1 MSLTGS
7 MYTAANG
14 LNAHGEAINVV
25 SDNIANINTTGFKQS
40 QSRFADVIA
49 TTVGDAGG
57 AGTQGQGSRLASSRV
72 SFTQGTLLP
81 TGRNTDLALQG
92 NGFFMVQGTYGGAPG
107 TFFTRNG
114 SFGVD
119 NEGYLVNSDR
129 LIVQGFP
136 VNETGQLMTSVASMK
151 VGGTNLVPPKVTD
164 EIVVRANLDSD
175 GDIISSFDLTQP
187 AVTSTFGAS
196 VTCYDSRGAERNID
210 MYFCNVGGNQF
221 EWHALAQGKDVSGG
235 TPGVATEVGT
245 GKLTF
250 NTDGSLNTFDNDV
263 ASVDF
268 EGANPGQQIKL
279 AFGTPT
285 AAGGTGR
292 DGVSSYAG
300 ASNITY
306 IAQDGY
312 AEGAFVGISVND
324 QGDIIGAFTNGQP
337 RLLGRLAVATFADQE
352 SLQRTGGTLFTA
364 NSTSGLP
371 AVGPPSVGGRGSI
384 VSGSLE
390 QSNVNLSQEFV
401 NLMSYQRGFEANTRS
416 IKAAD
421 QMLQEL
427 VNLTR

>member
-49 TTVGDAGG
+49 STVGDTSSSGS
-57 AGTQGQGSRLASSRV
+57 QGQGARLAQTQA

-81 TGRNTDLALQG
+81 TGRATDLALQG

-114 SFGVD
+114 SFSVD
-119 NEGYLVNSDR
+119 NEGYLTNSDGMV
-129 LIVQGFP
+129 VQGFP
-136 VNETGQLMTSVASMK
+136 INDAGQLMTSVASMK

-164 EIVVRANLDSD
+164 QITIKANLDSNSEV
-175 GDIISSFDLTQP
+175 IPSFDLATP
-187 AVTSTFGAS
+187 ATTSTFGAS
-196 VTCYDSRGAERNID
+196 VVSYDSRGTEHNVD
-210 MYFCNVGGNQF
+210 LYFCNIGGNQF
-221 EWHALAQGKDVSGG
+221 QWHALVPGEDVTGG
-235 TPGVATEVGT
+235 TAGTSSEVGT
-245 GKLTF
+245 GILTF
-250 NTDGSLNTFDNDV
+250 NTDGSLKTYDTNLV
-263 ASVDF
+263 SIDF
-268 EGANPGQQIKL
+268 VGANPGQQIAL
-279 AFGTPT
+279 QFGTPT
-285 AAGGTGR
+285 DNSGTGR

-312 AEGAFVGISVND
+312 AEGAFIGISVDDRGN
-324 QGDIIGAFTNGQP
+324 IMGAFTNGQP
-337 RLLGRLAVATFADQE
+337 RLLGRVAIASFADQE
-352 SLQRTGGTLFTA
+352 SLTRSGGTLFTA
-364 NSTSGLP
+364 NSASGLP
-371 AVGPPSVGGRGSI
+371 AVGPPSVGGRGSV

-401 NLMSYQRGFEANTRS
+401 NLMAYQRGFEANTRS

>member
-49 TTVGDAGG
+49 TTVGDASG

-136 VNETGQLMTSVASMK
+136 VNETGQLMTSVAAMK

-164 EIVVRANLDSD
+164 EIVVRAHL
-175 GDIISSFDLTQP
+175 I
-187 AVTSTFGAS
+187 
-196 VTCYDSRGAERNID
+196 
-210 MYFCNVGGNQF
+210 
-221 EWHALAQGKDVSGG
+221 
-235 TPGVATEVGT
+235 
-245 GKLTF
+245 
-250 NTDGSLNTFDNDV
+250 
-263 ASVDF
+263 
-268 EGANPGQQIKL
+268 
-279 AFGTPT
+279 
-285 AAGGTGR
+285 
-292 DGVSSYAG
+292 
-300 ASNITY
+300 
-306 IAQDGY
+306 
-312 AEGAFVGISVND
+312 
-324 QGDIIGAFTNGQP
+324 
-337 RLLGRLAVATFADQE
+337 
-352 SLQRTGGTLFTA
+352 
-364 NSTSGLP
+364 
-371 AVGPPSVGGRGSI
+371 
-384 VSGSLE
+384 
-390 QSNVNLSQEFV
+390 
-401 NLMSYQRGFEANTRS
+401 
-416 IKAAD
+416 
-421 QMLQEL
+421 
-427 VNLTR
+427 